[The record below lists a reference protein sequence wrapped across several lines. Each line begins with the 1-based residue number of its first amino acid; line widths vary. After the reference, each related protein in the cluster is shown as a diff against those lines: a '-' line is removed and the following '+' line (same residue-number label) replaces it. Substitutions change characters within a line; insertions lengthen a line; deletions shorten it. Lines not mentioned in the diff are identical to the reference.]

1 MAEKQVFDLV
11 MSVNKHAEETAMQHL
26 MLRNFI
32 IVMCRN
38 MTDEQKT
45 QVRWQMRQIHQIT
58 DAEYRAGDVELLDKV
73 RRDVEVMLDLIN

>member
-1 MAEKQVFDLV
+1 MAEKQVVDLV

-32 IVMCRN
+32 IVVCRN

-73 RRDVEVMLDLIN
+73 RRDVEIMLDLIN

>member
-1 MAEKQVFDLV
+1 MAEKQVLDLV
-11 MSVNKHAEETAMQHL
+11 MSVNKHAEEAAMQHL

-45 QVRWQMRQIHQIT
+45 QVRWQMRQIHQIS
-58 DAEYRAGDVELLDKV
+58 DAEYRSGDVAMLDKV
-73 RRDVEVMLDLIN
+73 RRDVEIMLDLIN